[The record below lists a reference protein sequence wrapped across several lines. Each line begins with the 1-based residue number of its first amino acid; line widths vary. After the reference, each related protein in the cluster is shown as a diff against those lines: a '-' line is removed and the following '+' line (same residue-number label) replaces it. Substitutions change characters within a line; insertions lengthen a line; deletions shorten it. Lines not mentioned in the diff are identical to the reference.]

1 MLKCRLAYSLLL
13 IRSKGF
19 KRATNCFL
27 VKVDDLLKELFHLM
41 PFFHLYSDSFQFKK
55 LFFFFFLQWYSTFQP
70 RSSSP
75 SQALLITSACIYICL
90 HQRLISEDRDDFVWL
105 WSTGLC
111 DGCWVIPNV
120 GLFQAVRCFFF
131 FSRAMKKERQ
141 WVMREEQE
149 INDWNST
156 WLCDLTIGYTENL
169 IIIVLRCYVL
179 SSTTPIL

>member
-75 SQALLITSACIYICL
+75 SQTLLITSACIYIHTAPFVTCL

-131 FSRAMKKERQ
+131 SPEQWKKRDSELWGRSKRL
-141 WVMREEQE
+141 MTE
-149 INDWNST
+149 IVPGSVI
-156 WLCDLTIGYTENL
+156 WLLD
-169 IIIVLRCYVL
+169 
-179 SSTTPIL
+179 ILKI